1 MQQIFVVALEEK
13 IEEQKDALRSQRMEL
28 DYQKLFIKNLQSR
41 ISEPNAEKEKLLN
54 NIDALENKLHVSQEK
69 LKAQII
75 DFNKLEK
82 GLKHNLKK

>member
-1 MQQIFVVALEEK
+1 MQHIFVVALEEK

-41 ISEPNAEKEKLLN
+41 ISEPNAEKKKLLN

-82 GLKHNLKK
+82 GFKHNIKK

>member
-1 MQQIFVVALEEK
+1 MQHIFVVALEEK